1 MNDVISSYIEKLTAQ
16 NPEITSIWLFG
27 SRANDS
33 FREDS
38 DWDLFVFG
46 NEQVLVSLRNNSSFK
61 NDSIDILFV
70 VNGDDFVSPWSDK
83 RGQLSDWQWT
93 ETSSCEAKYIGTKEP
108 TDGTGWYRSETNE
121 QKAIKVWPK

>member
-1 MNDVISSYIEKLTAQ
+1 MDDVIPSYIEKLTEQ
-16 NPEITSIWLFG
+16 YPDINSIWLFG
-27 SRANDS
+27 SRANDT

-46 NEQVLVSLRNNSSFK
+46 NEQVLVSLRNNFSFK

-83 RGQLSDWQWT
+83 SGRLSDWQWKEISST
-93 ETSSCEAKYIGTKEP
+93 EASYIGTKEP
-108 TDGTGWYRSETNE
+108 TDGTGWFRAEIKE